1 MAKLLTKPKILAVVI
16 VLLAL
21 FFVGLYGGPL
31 GASFGGGFLKS
42 PIAHVQLPAEAL
54 TSPLLT
60 IPVIGKW
67 AITNSM
73 LATWVTLIL
82 LIAVAFFATRK
93 MSMVPKGLQ
102 NAMEAIIEAFLNL
115 VESIAGPEKAR
126 RFFPLVFTIFIFI
139 VTANWLGI
147 LPGFGTIGRIETAH
161 HVIEKGKEEG
171 KDLSKVSLQ
180 QFNGGSVAV
189 IPFGSTA
196 VTAEEYEH
204 DGAKDADKA
213 GILVPFLRSMN
224 TDLNTPLAIAL
235 VAMFMIQVWGMKA
248 NGFLGY
254 ASKFFNVSKL
264 RKGNPM
270 GLIDIYVGILEFIS
284 EIARLISFTFRLF
297 GNIFAG
303 EVLLAAMSFL
313 IPLSS
318 AIAIFFGLELFVG
331 VIQAFIF
338 AMLTLVFS
346 VVATS
351 AHGGEEHQQKPLA
364 HAAEQHAARRVTQN
378 H

>member
-1 MAKLLTKPKILAVVI
+1 MAKFLSKPKVLTVIIVLAV
-16 VLLAL
+16 L
-21 FFVGLYGGPL
+21 FIAGLYGGPL

-42 PIAHVQLPAEAL
+42 PIAHVQLPAEPL
-54 TSPLLT
+54 TGHL
-60 IPVIGKW
+60 IVDW
-67 AITNSM
+67 AVTNSM
-73 LATWVTLIL
+73 IATWVTMLL
-82 LIAVAFFATRK
+82 LITLAFFATRK
-93 MSMVPKGLQ
+93 MAMVPKGLQ
-102 NAMEAIIEAFLNL
+102 NVMEAILEAFLNL
-115 VESIAGPEKAR
+115 VESIAGPEKAKK
-126 RFFPLVFTIFIFI
+126 FFPLVFTIFIFI

-147 LPGFGTIGRIETAH
+147 LPGFGTIGRIETADH
-161 HVIEKGKEEG
+161 IIEKENEEG
-171 KDLSKVSLQ
+171 GNLSEVNLQ

-189 IPFGSTA
+189 IPFGSSGITA
-196 VTAEEYEH
+196 AEYEEH
-204 DGAKDADKA
+204 GTSDADRA

-235 VAMFMIQVWGMKA
+235 VAMTMIQVWGMRA
-248 NGFLGY
+248 SGFFGY
-254 ASKFFNVSKL
+254 ASKFFNISRL
-264 RKGNPM
+264 RKRNPM

-284 EIARLISFTFRLF
+284 EVARLISFTFRLF

-331 VIQAFIF
+331 IIQAFIF

-351 AHGGEEHQQKPLA
+351 AHGGEEH
-364 HAAEQHAARRVTQN
+364 
-378 H
+378 